1 MSLRFLVLG
10 VSGMAGHVIARYLQ
24 ERGYD
29 VTGFSRRPTEFAPTL
44 LGDATDQAA
53 LRELVRGGQFDVVV
67 NAIGILNADAENNES
82 LAMYLN
88 GDFPHLLAEI
98 SRDMSTRVIH
108 MSTDCVFAGNTG
120 PYTETSVPDGE
131 SVYDRSKAR
140 GELNDEKNITLRNSI
155 IGPDINKEGIG
166 LFNWFMGQ
174 RDTIYG
180 FKGALWTGMTTIE
193 LARAMEHVA
202 VMGDTGLVNMV
213 PPEAISKYDLLRLFK
228 KHFRGDDITVVPDE
242 NFVLDKT
249 LVRMN
254 FDSSFRPKPYEEQ
267 VADMA
272 QWVRDHADLYP
283 HYNLE
288 AMLDA

>member
-1 MSLRFLVLG
+1 
-10 VSGMAGHVIARYLQ
+10 
-24 ERGYD
+24 
-29 VTGFSRRPTEFAPTL
+29 
-44 LGDATDQAA
+44 
-53 LRELVRGGQFDVVV
+53 
-67 NAIGILNADAENNES
+67 
-82 LAMYLN
+82 
-88 GDFPHLLAEI
+88 
-98 SRDMSTRVIH
+98 
-108 MSTDCVFAGNTG
+108 
-120 PYTETSVPDGE
+120 
-131 SVYDRSKAR
+131 
-140 GELNDEKNITLRNSI
+140 
-155 IGPDINKEGIG
+155 
-166 LFNWFMGQ
+166 
-174 RDTIYG
+174 
-180 FKGALWTGMTTIE
+180 MTTIE

>member
-24 ERGYD
+24 ERGHD
-29 VTGFSRRPTEFAPTL
+29 VIGFSRRPTEFVPTL
-44 LGDATDQAA
+44 LGDATDRVS
-53 LRELVRGGQFDVVV
+53 LTELVRKGRFDVIV
-67 NAIGILNADAENNES
+67 NAIGILNANAENNES

-88 GDFPHLLAEI
+88 GDLPHFLVEI
-98 SRDMSTRVIH
+98 SHDIPTRIIH

-120 PYTETSVPDGE
+120 PYTEGSVPDGE

-140 GELNDEKNITLRNSI
+140 GELNDGKNITLRNSI
-155 IGPDINKEGIG
+155 VGPDINKEGIG

-174 RDTIYG
+174 NGTVHG
-180 FKGALWTGMTTIE
+180 FKRALWTGMTTLE

-202 VMGDTGLVNMV
+202 IMGDTGLVNMV
-213 PPEAISKYDLLRLFK
+213 PPESISKYDLLGLFK
-228 KHFRGDDITVVPDE
+228 KYFRGEDIVIVPDE
-242 NFVLDKT
+242 GFVLDKT
-249 LVRMN
+249 LVRTN

-267 VADMA
+267 VADMT